1 MNIRIN
7 GKAQPFTDAELAIND
22 IIERNN
28 IESPDMVAVQ
38 INGEFI
44 ERDQF
49 STPLLKDGDEVDF
62 LYFMGGG
69 N

>member
-1 MNIRIN
+1 MNIKIN
-7 GKAQPFTDAELAIND
+7 GKSQSFTDTELAVHD
-22 IIERNN
+22 IIKRNN